1 MPVYAPPAVERAM
14 KLVEII
20 TRAMSGQITWIQAA
34 EIAGITPRSLRRWKA
49 RWQRHGYDGLFDRR
63 TQRPSPRRAPL
74 EHVQHVLRLYRETYP
89 GFNVRHFYWLATREH
104 AVTLSYSFV
113 KKALQEA
120 GLVKKGKQRGRHRTR
135 RPRRACFG
143 ELLHLDGSRHR
154 WLALVPDLYLSLI
167 VVLDDA
173 TGRVLYAQFWAAE
186 STEAVL
192 AALYEVM
199 GRYGVPQSLYTD
211 RAGWAF
217 YTPQANGPV
226 DKKRLTE
233 VGQVLARLG
242 VEHIPSYS
250 PQARGRSERANGTLQ
265 GRLVNELRVHGID
278 TVDDANRYLRDV
290 FLPRHN
296 EEFAHAPLDAAPAF
310 VAVAPDELLHAFASE
325 RRRTVGKDNVVSID
339 ARALQIARQP
349 GRSTC
354 AGLQVLVRRYRS
366 GEYTITW
373 GRRLLGCYD
382 PTGQPVPVEAALG
395 GALASAYGL
404 RERAA

>member
-1 MPVYAPPAVERAM
+1 MPVYSPPAVERAM

-49 RWQRHGYDGLFDRR
+49 RWQREGYDGLFDRR
-63 TQRPSPRRAPL
+63 TQRPSPKRAPL
-74 EHVQHVLRLYRETYP
+74 HEVEHVLRLYRDTYQ
-89 GFNVRHFYWLATREH
+89 GFNVQHFHALATREH
-104 AVTLSYSFV
+104 GVTLSYSFV

-120 GLVKKGKQRGRHRTR
+120 GLVKKGARRGRHRLR
-135 RPRRACFG
+135 RPRRACLG

-154 WLALVPDLYLSLI
+154 WLALAPDTYQTLL
-167 VVLDDA
+167 VVQDDA
-173 TGRVLYAQFWAAE
+173 TGRLLYAQFWPAE
-186 STEAVL
+186 STDAVL
-192 AALYEVM
+192 TALYEVCADH
-199 GRYGVPQSLYTD
+199 GLPQALYTD

-217 YTPQANGPV
+217 YTPKANGPV

-265 GRLVNELRVHGID
+265 GRLVNELRVRGIA
-278 TVDDANRYLRDV
+278 TMETANRYLRDV

-296 EEFAHAPLDAAPAF
+296 DEFARAPRDPISAFVTVDAA
-310 VAVAPDELLHAFASE
+310 DLCHAFARE
-325 RRRTVGKDNVVSID
+325 RRRTVGKDNVVSVD
-339 ARALQIARQP
+339 ALALQIARQP
-349 GRSTC
+349 GRTTC

-382 PTGQPVPVEAALG
+382 AQGNPLPPPTALD
-395 GALASAYGL
+395 GALASASGL
-404 RERAA
+404 RDRAA

>member
-1 MPVYAPPAVERAM
+1 MPVYPPLAVERAM
-14 KLVEII
+14 KLVEVM
-20 TRAMSGQITWIQAA
+20 TRAMSGQISWIQAA
-34 EIAGITPRSLRRWKA
+34 EIAAITPRSLRRWKA
-49 RWQRHGYDGLFDRR
+49 RWQRDGYEGLFDRR
-63 TQRPSPRRAPL
+63 TQRPSPKRAPF
-74 EHVQHVLRLYRETYP
+74 EDVQRVLRLYRESYD
-89 GFNVRHFYWLATREH
+89 GFNVRHFYTLATREH

-120 GLVKKGKQRGRHRTR
+120 GLVKKGKKRGAHRTR

-154 WLALVPDLYLSLI
+154 WLALVPELYLSLI

-173 TGRVLYAQFWAAE
+173 TGRILYAQFWTAE

-192 AALYEVM
+192 TALFAVM
-199 GRYGVPQSLYTD
+199 RHYGVPQSLYTD

-217 YTPQANGPV
+217 YTPKANGPV
-226 DKKRLTE
+226 DKTRLTE

-265 GRLVNELRVHGID
+265 GRLVNELRVAGIATSD
-278 TVDDANRYLRDV
+278 EANRDLRDV

-296 EEFAHAPLDAAPAF
+296 EEFVRAPLEAESAF
-310 VAVAPDELLHAFASE
+310 VAVASDELLHAFATE
-325 RRRTVGKDNVVSID
+325 QVRTVGKDNVVTID
-339 ARALQIARQP
+339 TRALQIARQP

-354 AGLQVLVRRYRS
+354 AGLKVTVRRYRS
-366 GEYTITW
+366 GEYAITW

-382 PTGQPVPVEAALG
+382 AEGNPLAAETALG

-404 RERAA
+404 RKRAA

>member
-1 MPVYAPPAVERAM
+1 MPVYPPPAVERAM
-14 KLVEII
+14 KLVEVM

-34 EIAGITPRSLRRWKA
+34 EIAGITPRSLRRWKT
-49 RWQRHGYDGLFDRR
+49 RWQRDGYEGLFDRR
-63 TQRPSPRRAPL
+63 TKRPSPKRAPF
-74 EHVQHVLRLYRETYP
+74 EEVQRVLRLYRECYE
-89 GFNVRHFYWLATREH
+89 GFNVRHFYALATREH
-104 AVTLSYSFV
+104 GVTLSYSFV

-120 GLVKKGKQRGRHRTR
+120 GLVKKGKRRGPHRTR

-154 WLALVPDLYLSLI
+154 WLALAPELYLTLV

-173 TGRVLYAQFWAAE
+173 TSRILYAQFWPAE
-186 STEAVL
+186 STQAVL
-192 AALYEVM
+192 TALYEVM
-199 GRYGVPQSLYTD
+199 SHYGLPQSLYTD

-226 DKKRLTE
+226 DKTRLTE
-233 VGQVLARLG
+233 VGQVLGRLG

-265 GRLVNELRVHGID
+265 GRLVNELRVAGIATQD
-278 TVDDANRYLRDV
+278 EANRYLRDV

-296 EEFAHAPLDAAPAF
+296 EEFAREPLDGQSAF
-310 VAVAPDELLHAFASE
+310 VTVAPDELLHAFAAE
-325 RRRTVGKDNVVSID
+325 QVRTVGKDNVVSID

-354 AGLQVLVRRYRS
+354 AGLQVTVRRYRT

-382 PTGQPVPVEAALG
+382 PEGNPLPAEMALG

-404 RERAA
+404 RKRAA